1 MPNFLQYRKSSS
13 FVAKQVRQRTFAND
27 LSTSGLKVAMC
38 DQECWCPGS
47 ITTHQPLDRMR
58 CCKNTEIRAKGGKQ
72 KSGLVSEGDLVMFCA
87 KTSVPLACFS
97 K

>member
-1 MPNFLQYRKSSS
+1 
-13 FVAKQVRQRTFAND
+13 
-27 LSTSGLKVAMC
+27 MC

-97 K
+97 KYCEQKFKLRP